1 LREREVEMA
10 NRDVT
15 KRGSGIVAL
24 IAVIAAFAAPAGA
37 SATPGKSKAGQ
48 SEPAV
53 AVAPT
58 ILPELTITTD
68 VVADASWADASWADA
83 SWADAS
89 WAE

>member
-1 LREREVEMA
+1 MA

-24 IAVIAAFAAPAGA
+24 IAVIAAFASPAGA

-53 AVAPT
+53 AVAVAPT
-58 ILPELTITTD
+58 ILPELTITTN

-83 SWADAS
+83 SWA
-89 WAE
+89 E

>member
-15 KRGSGIVAL
+15 RRRSGIVAL
-24 IAVIAAFAAPAGA
+24 IAVIAAFAAPSAA
-37 SATPGKSKAGQ
+37 SATPGKSRNFE
-48 SEPAV
+48 SDPAV

-58 ILPELTITTD
+58 VLPELTIITD

-83 SWADAS
+83 SGADAS

>member
-1 LREREVEMA
+1 MA

-15 KRGSGIVAL
+15 KRRSGIVAL
-24 IAVIAAFAAPAGA
+24 IAVIAAFAAPLGA
-37 SATPGKSKAGQ
+37 SATPGKSKAVDRDPVVVV
-48 SEPAV
+48 EPTVMPA
-53 AVAPT
+53 
-58 ILPELTITTD
+58 LTVTTD

>member
-1 LREREVEMA
+1 MA

-15 KRGSGIVAL
+15 RRRSGIVAL
-24 IAVIAAFAAPAGA
+24 IAVIAAFAAPSAA
-37 SATPGKSKAGQ
+37 SATPGKSRNVE
-48 SEPAV
+48 STPATDIASTV
-53 AVAPT
+53 MPALEVVS
-58 ILPELTITTD
+58 D